1 VREHK
6 SKLPHWR
13 DERAARRP
21 LDALRREPQ
30 DLELVAAMAR
40 SIRELYPRC
49 PAAEAERIARHT
61 AERGTG
67 RVGRSAAGRSLEE
80 AALVLAVKAWIR
92 HNHTEYDELLMRGYD
107 RLSARDVVRDE
118 VQEVLA
124 EWTRGP
130 SQEDRKERN

>member
-1 VREHK
+1 MREHK

-21 LDALRREPQ
+21 LYTLRREQQ
-30 DLELVAAMAR
+30 DLEVVAAMAR

-49 PAAEAERIARHT
+49 PAAEAER
-61 AERGTG
+61 GSG

-80 AALVLAVKAWIR
+80 AAPVLAVKAWIR

-107 RLSARDVVRDE
+107 RLSTRDVVHDE

-130 SQEDRKERN
+130 SLEDRKERN